1 MASKLM
7 DKIKACWASLDSTAK
22 AILIGGKVV
31 LILYFIMSPYQNCK
45 RDGRSGSYCIRMT
58 SW

>member
-1 MASKLM
+1 MDIKLM
-7 DKIKACWASLDSTAK
+7 DKIKAFWANLDSTAK
-22 AILIGGKVV
+22 AILLGGAVI

-45 RDGRSGSYCIRMT
+45 RDGRSGSFCISNT